1 MDYSNY
7 PGHQSQPYSLY
18 GLPTPDQQSQQQPP
32 SNDALRDPFSLN
44 SYNQYFPGFDA
55 SVRLDGS
62 SSFVPPPHSPPD
74 SFTKTSVSSNDPH
87 TNTKLDP
94 SSIDGDEN
102 QYADPTLGRSS
113 SEEKESM
120 TPAQTKR
127 KAQNRAAQRAFRER
141 KERHVKD
148 LEDKV
153 CSLEESS
160 TSLQAD
166 NERLKRELAKYA
178 TENEILRAT
187 SHPLNGKNGTQ
198 AKEEPEPAVTG
209 PMKYTPTDFYS
220 HLIPEGSSW
229 AAHPGSKPISP
240 QSPLQH
246 RVTVDQSTGEKL
258 LGPGATWDF
267 IQNHELFKLGQVDIG
282 MVTEKLKGLAQCD
295 GQGPAFKEGQVR
307 LAIEQSAADRDE
319 L

>member
-7 PGHQSQPYSLY
+7 PDNQSQPFSLY
-18 GLPTPDQQSQQQPP
+18 GLPTPDQQPQPP
-32 SNDALRDPFSLN
+32 SDNGLRDPFSLN
-44 SYNQYFPGFDA
+44 NYNQYFPGFDP
-55 SVRLDGS
+55 SVRLDPS

-74 SFTKTSVSSNDPH
+74 SYSKTSVSSNDPNN
-87 TNTKLDP
+87 NTKP
-94 SSIDGDEN
+94 GTSSIDGDEN
-102 QYADPTLGRSS
+102 QFGDSALGRSS

-153 CSLEESS
+153 NSLEDSS

-166 NERLKRELAKYA
+166 NERLKRQLAKYA

-187 SHPLNGKNGTQ
+187 SHSLNGNNNGPPKEQPQ
-198 AKEEPEPAVTG
+198 APVTG
-209 PMKYTPTDFYS
+209 PMEYTPIDFVS
-220 HLIPEGSSW
+220 KVTSEESGWVP
-229 AAHPGSKPISP
+229 HPGSTPLSP
-240 QSPLQH
+240 QSPQQH
-246 RVTVDQSTGEKL
+246 RITVCQVTGEKL
-258 LGPGATWDF
+258 LGPGATWDL
-267 IQNHELFKLGQVDIG
+267 IQNHELFKRGEVDIG
-282 MVTEKLKGLAQCD
+282 IVTDKLKGLAQCD

-307 LAIEQSAADRDE
+307 LAIEQSAAERDD
-319 L
+319 LL